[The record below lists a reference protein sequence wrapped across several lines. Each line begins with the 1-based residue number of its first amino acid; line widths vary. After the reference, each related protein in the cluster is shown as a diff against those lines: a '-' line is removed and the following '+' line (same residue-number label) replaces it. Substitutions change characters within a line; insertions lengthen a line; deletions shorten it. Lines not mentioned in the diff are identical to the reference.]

1 MRSDTL
7 TEGLERYGIGR
18 KVRALRRGKKLGL
31 VELGRH
37 TGLSPG
43 MLSKI
48 ERGQLFPTLPT
59 LLRIAMVFDVGLEH
73 FFVEAGKRRAFAV
86 VRRAERLRLPDQP
99 GSPTPAY
106 FFESLD
112 FPVAGRRIQAYY
124 AEFPAA
130 AQASAPHVHPG
141 EELVFVIEGRLAV
154 EIEGEAVALDTGDA
168 LHLDPSA
175 AHTYRGEGDAPCRAI
190 VVVAP
195 EAAV

>member
-1 MRSDTL
+1 MGADTVA
-7 TEGLERYGIGR
+7 EGLQRYGIGQ
-18 KVRALRRGKKLGL
+18 KVRVLRRGKKLGL

-73 FFVEAGKRRAFAV
+73 FFVDAGKRRAFAV
-86 VRRAERLRLPDQP
+86 VRRAERLLLPDRPDSQN
-99 GSPTPAY
+99 PAY

-112 FPVAGRRIQAYY
+112 FPVAGRRLQAYL

-130 AQASAPHVHPG
+130 APASAPHEHPG
-141 EELVFVIEGRLAV
+141 EELVFVIEGRLTV
-154 EIEGEAVALDTGDA
+154 EIEDEAIMLDAGDA

-175 AHTYRGEGDAPCRAI
+175 SHSYCGDGDSLCRAI

-195 EAAV
+195 EPVV

>member
-1 MRSDTL
+1 MGADTV
-7 TEGLERYGIGR
+7 TEGLQRYGVGQ
-18 KVRALRRGKKLGL
+18 KVRVLRRGKKLGL

-73 FFVEAGKRRAFAV
+73 FFVDAAKRRAFAV
-86 VRRAERLRLPDQP
+86 VRRAERLRLPD
-99 GSPTPAY
+99 SPDSQDPAY

-112 FPVAGRRIQAYY
+112 FPVAGRRMQAYL
-124 AEFPAA
+124 AEFPAVA
-130 AQASAPHVHPG
+130 PASAAHEHPG
-141 EELVFVIEGRLAV
+141 EELVFVIEGRLTV
-154 EIEGEAVALDTGDA
+154 VIEDEAIVLDAGDA

-175 AHTYRGEGDAPCRAI
+175 AHSYRGDGGALCRAI

-195 EAAV
+195 EAVA